1 MKNNWKEEFKSIEIT
16 EKRLDCLL
24 DRRFGVF
31 RLENLEDFIES
42 LLAKQK
48 KELIEEIITMIPEH
62 QKPITSK
69 RYSEIVKN
77 NPHTPKFVFF
87 LGENIGRN
95 GFRQSMYIL
104 LRKYAED
111 NGISLKHHD

>member
-1 MKNNWKEEFKSIEIT
+1 MKNNWKEKVYTMFFEDEAIHT
-16 EKRLDCLL
+16 DW
-24 DRRFGVF
+24 V
-31 RLENLEDFIES
+31 DFIES
-42 LLAKQK
+42 LLAEQK
-48 KELIEEIITMIPEH
+48 KELIEEILTMIPEH

-77 NPHTPKFVFF
+77 NPHTPKIEFF

-111 NGISLKHHD
+111 NGISLKHYD